1 MATMKNIIS
10 KTSLLALG
18 LVPTLAM
25 AHEYK
30 AGDLV
35 INHPWTR
42 ATAPKAST
50 AAGYLSV
57 TNTGKTAD
65 MLTAATMDGAG
76 HTMLHQTEMKDGI
89 AKMNHL
95 EKGIAIEAGQTVK
108 LEPGSYH
115 IMAMQLKDGYKAGQS
130 ISGTLTFE
138 HAGTVPVSFKVEAL
152 GAQAPQAD
160 KAQNMHHGHH

>member
-1 MATMKNIIS
+1 MKNILT
-10 KTSLLALG
+10 KTSLLAFC

-42 ATAPKAST
+42 ATAPKASA
-50 AAGYLSV
+50 AAGYLSI
-57 TNTGKTAD
+57 TNTGKTVD
-65 MLTAATMDGAG
+65 VLTAATMDGAG

-95 EKGIAIEAGQTVK
+95 EKGIAIGAGQTVK

-115 IMAMQLKDGYKAGQS
+115 IMAMQLKDGYKPGQS

-152 GAQAPQAD
+152 GAQAPQ
-160 KAQNMHHGHH
+160 KAEDHSAHGHH